1 MAAKDH
7 TGGNCFRDYAA
18 LFAGYGA
25 FDISDRAPSLQN
37 GALSPEPS
45 LPDRPE
51 EIHLQFD
58 GGERFVWRQSACE
71 RHAYGS
77 IRDVA
82 KNAAV
87 QCPHGICML
96 RSSSESDGS
105 PALANVFC
113 FEPDQTCY
121 RNVIRPCTL
130 SEIRSQGCILDSGRW
145 LCAPVFARPARTLV
159 SRYSSRWRLAQSGG
173 SSLR

>member
-1 MAAKDH
+1 MRVVHTVEGSANIAQRGTDQTRKRDNDWWDMVQKRWFRLSQDVSADAGGLPPRCHIATKDH
-7 TGGNCFRDYAA
+7 ASGSCFRDYAA
-18 LFAGYGA
+18 LFVGYGA

-58 GGERFVWRQSACE
+58 GSERFVWRLSACE
-71 RHAYGS
+71 RYAHGS

-96 RSSSESDGS
+96 RSSS
-105 PALANVFC
+105 
-113 FEPDQTCY
+113 
-121 RNVIRPCTL
+121 
-130 SEIRSQGCILDSGRW
+130 
-145 LCAPVFARPARTLV
+145 
-159 SRYSSRWRLAQSGG
+159 
-173 SSLR
+173 